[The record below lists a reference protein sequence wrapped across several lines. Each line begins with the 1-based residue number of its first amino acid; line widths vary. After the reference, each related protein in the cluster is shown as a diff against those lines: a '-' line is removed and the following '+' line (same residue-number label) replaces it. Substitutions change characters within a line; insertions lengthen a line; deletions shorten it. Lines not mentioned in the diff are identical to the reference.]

1 MELFQTSVREQ
12 ILPKKSESQQKLAEI
27 TQGVGEIKQ
36 QIRKI
41 AITDAKVAKDL
52 LGRMNNLEKMM
63 DDVFPDL
70 MNEIEGISKRLDN
83 LNAEFFSQIF
93 KDILQKELKEHGN
106 NQSEEVK
113 AQVNEGIKVLQSTMM
128 GL

>member
-1 MELFQTSVREQ
+1 MDLFQSSVREQ
-12 ILPKKSESQQKLAEI
+12 ILPKKSESQQKLADI

-36 QIRKI
+36 EIRKI
-41 AITDAKVAKDL
+41 AITDTKVAKDL
-52 LGRMNNLEKMM
+52 LGRMNNLEKIM

-70 MNEIEGISKRLDN
+70 INEIEGISKRLDN
-83 LNAEFFSQIF
+83 LNAEFFSKIF
-93 KDILQKELKEHGN
+93 KDILQKELKDHRE

-113 AQVNEGIKVLQSTMM
+113 AQVDEGVKVLQSTMM

>member
-12 ILPKKSESQQKLAEI
+12 ILPKKSESQQKLSDI

>member
-12 ILPKKSESQQKLAEI
+12 ILPKKSESQQKLSDI

-83 LNAEFFSQIF
+83 LNAEFFSKIF